1 MNKPG
6 GHERIKG
13 KVFSGFVL
21 LLLLSITAVLILI
34 QIASRLTPP
43 DIGESQ
49 SVTKLAIVSN
59 MLSTLIDA
67 DGQARAYITTGSRKY
82 LNRYKSLENEVRLL
96 SDSIKILSLEHLDQY
111 NKMVTVDSLLD
122 QKKVAL
128 ENYMRQKQTGNSSII
143 SPERLQDIVSHFSDT
158 IGMSTQSYEETHT
171 PSKTISNE
179 LEPEKK
185 GNFLKRIW
193 GSLSG
198 TKSKPDTIKVIPE
211 KVVRRDTI
219 HSYTKMNDTAI
230 FQIKE
235 QLKMMSEQEQIER
248 QLDIEREL
256 MLLRTDQR
264 ILDEIRNVLLL
275 FEKEEINK
283 AIAEAENSKSILSKL
298 WNTALIAAITGF
310 LTMLIFLILIWKDL
324 ARSNFYRKK
333 LEEAHK
339 LAEKLLKVKEIFL
352 ANMSHEIRTPI
363 TSIIGFSEKLSET
376 RLNQSQGK
384 YLKYINSSS
393 EHLLRLVD
401 DLLDF
406 SRIESGKLNLEMR
419 PFIPAQLLKEV
430 FETMA
435 VRAKLKGLEIK
446 IQLKID
452 PELKVSGDDLRIRQ
466 IILNLLNNSIKFTST
481 GSVSLIASA
490 SVDNE
495 EALIQIIVQDT
506 GIGIPVEKQE
516 EIFNEFTQADAS
528 TTRKY
533 GGSGLGLA
541 ISQKLTR
548 LMNGEIKLE
557 SEPGAGTLIQVTL
570 PLLVYTGEMNETLA
584 LQGNSI
590 PDLSELRI
598 LLAED
603 DETTRILITE
613 NLLATGAHVRETDN
627 GQTAWESFLES
638 EGDFDLIITD
648 IQMPGLSGT
657 ELVRNITGW
666 FASEQLEPCLILG
679 LTAHSTPDDMRQ
691 YREDGFT
698 DLLMKPFKQAGF
710 YNKIANLLEL
720 DQVNAEITNNA
731 GDSGFPDLTV
741 FNQFANDDPEALK
754 RILTSLLAGL
764 EETSESL
771 STSFAEKNYTNIS
784 LLAHRALPNVRNLGD
799 NETANTLQQLERLRA
814 NKNPDKKNTSELIN
828 AAIGGLEKL
837 RKAIQE
843 RTSDY

>member
-1 MNKPG
+1 MK
-6 GHERIKG
+6 
-13 KVFSGFVL
+13 
-21 LLLLSITAVLILI
+21 
-34 QIASRLTPP
+34 
-43 DIGESQ
+43 
-49 SVTKLAIVSN
+49 
-59 MLSTLIDA
+59 
-67 DGQARAYITTGSRKY
+67 
-82 LNRYKSLENEVRLL
+82 
-96 SDSIKILSLEHLDQY
+96 
-111 NKMVTVDSLLD
+111 
-122 QKKVAL
+122 
-128 ENYMRQKQTGNSSII
+128 QKQTGNSSII

-158 IGMSTQSYEETHT
+158 IGISTRTFQEIQE
-171 PSKTISNE
+171 PSKTITDDT
-179 LEPEKK
+179 EPDKK
-185 GNFLKRIW
+185 EGFFKRMW

-198 TKSKPDTIKVIPE
+198 NKSKPDTLTKVNPDKVE
-211 KVVRRDTI
+211 KRDTI

-235 QLKMMSEQEQIER
+235 QLKKMSEQEQIER

-283 AIAEAENSKSILSKL
+283 AIAEAENSKNILGKL

-310 LTMLIFLILIWKDL
+310 ITMLIFLVLIWKDL

-363 TSIIGFSEKLSET
+363 TSIIGFSEKLSDT

-384 YLKYINSSS
+384 YLQYINSSS

-406 SRIESGKLNLEMR
+406 SRIESGKLNLETR
-419 PFIPAQLLKEV
+419 PFFVAHLLKDI

-435 VRAKLKGLEIK
+435 VRARQKGLDAVLE
-446 IQLKID
+446 LNID
-452 PELKVSGDDLRIRQ
+452 PGLKVSGDDLRIRQ
-466 IILNLLNNSIKFTST
+466 IVLNLLNNSIKFTST
-481 GSVSLIASA
+481 GSISLIAIA
-490 SVDNE
+490 NIDE
-495 EALIQIIVQDT
+495 GKAMLQISVQDT
-506 GIGIPVEKQE
+506 GIGIPLEKQQ

-541 ISQKLTR
+541 ISQKLAR
-548 LMNGEIKLE
+548 LMSGEIKLE
-557 SEPGAGTLIQVTL
+557 STPGDGTIVQVIL
-570 PLLVYTGEMNETLA
+570 PIPVYTGEMNEILP
-584 LQGNSI
+584 LKNNSI

-603 DETTRILITE
+603 DETTRILISE

-638 EGDFDLIITD
+638 EGDFDLMITD

-657 ELVRNITGW
+657 ELVKKITAW
-666 FASEQLEPCLILG
+666 FASEQLEPCPILG

-710 YNKIANLLEL
+710 YNMVAKLLDVEQL
-720 DQVNAEITNNA
+720 FKNSSIDEEEP
-731 GDSGFPDLTV
+731 GFPDLTV
-741 FNQFANDDPEALK
+741 FKQFANNDPEALK
-754 RILTSLLAGL
+754 RILSSLIAGL
-764 EETSESL
+764 GETIESL
-771 STSFAEKNYTNIS
+771 KISYAEKNYANIS
-784 LLAHRALPNVRNLGD
+784 LLAHRAQPNVRNLGD
-799 NETANTLQQLERLRA
+799 TQTANTLQVLERLRA
-814 NKNPDKKNTSELIN
+814 NKNPDKKSTGELIN
-828 AAIGGLEKL
+828 AVISGLEKL
-837 RKAIQE
+837 KETIQE
-843 RTSDY
+843 RVSNY

>member
-1 MNKPG
+1 MIKPG
-6 GHERIKG
+6 GHERIKS
-13 KVFSGFVL
+13 KVFSGFIL

-43 DIGESQ
+43 DTGESQ
-49 SVTKLAIVSN
+49 SVTKLSIVSN

-67 DGQARAYITTGSRKY
+67 DGQARAYITTGRRKY
-82 LNRYKSLENEVRLL
+82 LNRYKNLENEVRLL
-96 SDSIKILSLEHLDQY
+96 SDSLKNLSLEHIDQY
-111 NKMVTVDSLLD
+111 NRMAAVDSLLD
-122 QKKVAL
+122 QKKIAL
-128 ENYMRQKQTGNSSII
+128 ENYMRQRQTGNTSII

-158 IGMSTQSYEETHT
+158 IGRSTQSYDETQT
-171 PSKTISNE
+171 GSKTIANTSE
-179 LEPEKK
+179 SEKR

-193 GSLSG
+193 GSISG
-198 TKSKPDTIKVIPE
+198 NKSKTDTIAKVIPE
-211 KVVRRDTI
+211 KVIRRDTI

-230 FQIKE
+230 SQIRE
-235 QLKMMSEQEQIER
+235 QLIQMSEQEQIER

-256 MLLRTDQR
+256 LLLRTDQR

-283 AIAEAENSKSILSKL
+283 AIADAENSKSILRKL

-310 LTMLIFLILIWKDL
+310 ITMLIFLILIWKDL

-339 LAEKLLKVKEIFL
+339 IAEKLLKVKEIFL

-363 TSIIGFSEKLSET
+363 TSIIGFSEKLSDSG
-376 RLNQSQGK
+376 LNQSQAK

-401 DLLDF
+401 DLLDY
-406 SRIESGKLNLEMR
+406 SRIESGKLNLETR
-419 PFIPAQLLKEV
+419 PFSPNQLLKEV

-435 VRAKLKGLEIK
+435 VRARQKGLETK
-446 IQLKID
+446 LQLKID
-452 PELKVSGDDLRIRQ
+452 PGLKVSGDDLRIRQ
-466 IILNLLNNSIKFTST
+466 IVLNLLNNSIKFTST
-481 GSVSLIASA
+481 GSVTLIANS

-495 EALIQIIVQDT
+495 EVLLQILVQDT
-506 GIGIPVEKQE
+506 GIGIPIEKQE

-557 SEPGAGTLIQVTL
+557 SEPGAGTIIQVNL
-570 PLLVYTGEMNETLA
+570 PLPVYTGEMNETQA
-584 LQGNSI
+584 LQSNSI
-590 PDLSELRI
+590 PDLSDFRI

-603 DETTRILITE
+603 DETTRILISE

-627 GQTAWESFLES
+627 GQTAWESFLTS

-648 IQMPGLSGT
+648 IQMPGLSGP
-657 ELVRNITGW
+657 ELVKKITGW
-666 FASEQLEPCLILG
+666 FASEQLEPCRILG
-679 LTAHSTPDDMRQ
+679 LTAHSTPDDMQQ
-691 YREDGFT
+691 YLKDGFT

-710 YNKIANLLEL
+710 YNKIANIL
-720 DQVNAEITNNA
+720 DIEHFNNDTNMKA

-741 FNQFANDDPEALK
+741 FNQFANNDPEALK
-754 RILTSLLAGL
+754 RILTSLIAGL
-764 EETSESL
+764 DETMESL
-771 STSFAEKNYTNIS
+771 RTSFEEKNYTNIS

-799 NETANTLQQLERLRA
+799 TKTASKLQQLEQLRTNA
-814 NKNPDKKNTSELIN
+814 SPDKKNTSELIN
-828 AAIGGLEKL
+828 STISGLTKL
-837 RKAIQE
+837 RKGIQE
-843 RTSDY
+843 RIN